1 MTEAM
6 ESADGPSPAKRPR
19 GPETQEEK
27 AERRRAAKAKKREL
41 TAKGRLGFSENKS
54 LAYKFKLQCAQLQ
67 ACMTR
72 FF

>member
-41 TAKGRLGFSENKS
+41 TAKGRF
-54 LAYKFKLQCAQLQ
+54 
-67 ACMTR
+67 R
-72 FF
+72 